1 MANVLDKN
9 TFVGPP
15 QRTPMPKRIG
25 GSKEV
30 ASLLVRGSLFTNW
43 TSIRVEQRVTE
54 AFPQFQFECSE
65 ESKIPLKV
73 DALQFVPGDV
83 VAAFVGGVQA
93 VFGYITE
100 RHVAYDGK
108 QHGVRLVGVGDTADL
123 TTSMVPLEKLSGHD
137 GQSWTELAKDISNH
151 LGVKI
156 IPKGA
161 VDNSPFQN
169 IQVQPGEKIM
179 AVLERYA
186 KMRNIVI
193 GSEATGGLL
202 AIGEHQAIATGN
214 LTEGNNILRA
224 NCVVRDQM
232 VYKKIYAVGQG
243 TSGDQA
249 SGDQQNKQIAQL
261 DGTSTRNRY
270 MITVADIADTLHGV
284 QRRAQMEKVFTEGS
298 EIEAQIVVQ
307 GWFKDNNKSD
317 EVWRAGEYY
326 QVESPSLILHQI
338 LGCSG
343 CIYEQSDAGTT
354 TTLIMVDPI
363 HMNGLRSYRDA
374 VAKQA
379 ELQKAEQAGKDWL
392 NERSKAYDP

>member
-1 MANVLDKN
+1 
-9 TFVGPP
+9 
-15 QRTPMPKRIG
+15 
-25 GSKEV
+25 
-30 ASLLVRGSLFTNW
+30 
-43 TSIRVEQRVTE
+43 
-54 AFPQFQFECSE
+54 
-65 ESKIPLKV
+65 
-73 DALQFVPGDV
+73 
-83 VAAFVGGVQA
+83 
-93 VFGYITE
+93 
-100 RHVAYDGK
+100 
-108 QHGVRLVGVGDTADL
+108 
-123 TTSMVPLEKLSGHD
+123 
-137 GQSWTELAKDISNH
+137 
-151 LGVKI
+151 
-156 IPKGA
+156 
-161 VDNSPFQN
+161 
-169 IQVQPGEKIM
+169 
-179 AVLERYA
+179 
-186 KMRNIVI
+186 
-193 GSEATGGLL
+193 
-202 AIGEHQAIATGN
+202 
-214 LTEGNNILRA
+214 
-224 NCVVRDQM
+224 VVRDQM